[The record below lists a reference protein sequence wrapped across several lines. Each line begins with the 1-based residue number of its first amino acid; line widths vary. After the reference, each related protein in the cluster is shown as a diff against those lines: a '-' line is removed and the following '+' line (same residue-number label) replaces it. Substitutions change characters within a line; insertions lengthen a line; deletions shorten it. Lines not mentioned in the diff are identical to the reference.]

1 MVMKKRHKTHPTGS
15 DASSAVIP
23 IIYRN
28 HHHKHIGNSNHLR
41 SKLTSFKTRKGVLL
55 LVTIIIGIHQLLFG
69 TIFTVSDDISKYGP
83 STNTTNKFVSRFED
97 TLIND
102 LGHDFFV
109 PLILEDGK
117 LLCRR
122 KHKQQLSRY
131 RTRFFTQMVR
141 LGLQKE
147 DYSSIDVEDGLPIL
161 VMEADGN
168 GCNIRHHRDDYGYP
182 RLAWSTLASA
192 KFGNHC
198 QAVGMPSYETW
209 AFYHRS
215 HQLEEHWEQTFHQ
228 DEKDYPW
235 AKKLD
240 KAVWR
245 GSTTYEG
252 SQYSESLLGETPR
265 GRLVNTSMEHPNLI
279 DAGFHKIIE
288 KFRTQRHELKKQFT
302 LAKRIDSRDM
312 MQYKGL
318 STVRVAIILCHFDP
332 IYSSIFFF
340 ALGIVKP
347 S

>member
-1 MVMKKRHKTHPTGS
+1 M
-15 DASSAVIP
+15 
-23 IIYRN
+23 
-28 HHHKHIGNSNHLR
+28 
-41 SKLTSFKTRKGVLL
+41 L
-55 LVTIIIGIHQLLFG
+55 LVTIIIGMKQLLYG
-69 TIFTVSDDISKYGP
+69 SILSLSDDISKYGP
-83 STNTTNKFVSRFED
+83 LTNTTNKFVSRFED

-109 PLILEDGK
+109 PLVFEDGK

-141 LGLQKE
+141 LGLQRE

-168 GCNIRHHRDDYGYP
+168 GCNIRYQRDDYGYP

-198 QAVGMPSYETW
+198 QAIGMPSYETW
-209 AFYHRS
+209 AFYVHRS
-215 HQLEEHWEQTFHQ
+215 YQLEEHWEQTFHE

-265 GRLVNTSMEHPNLI
+265 GRLVNKSMEHPDLI

-288 KFRTQRHELKKQFT
+288 KFRVERHELRKHFT
-302 LAKRIDSRDM
+302 LAKKIDSRDM

-318 STVRVAIILCHFDP
+318 STVRFAIYLCHFDLTHLSYLFLRSC
-332 IYSSIFFF
+332 IISM
-340 ALGIVKP
+340 
-347 S
+347 

>member
-1 MVMKKRHKTHPTGS
+1 M
-15 DASSAVIP
+15 
-23 IIYRN
+23 
-28 HHHKHIGNSNHLR
+28 
-41 SKLTSFKTRKGVLL
+41 LL
-55 LVTIIIGIHQLLFG
+55 LTIIIGIHRFLFG
-69 TIFTVSDDISKYGP
+69 TLLFSVSGDMSKYGP
-83 STNTTNKFVSRFED
+83 LTNTTNKFISRFED

-102 LGHDFFV
+102 LGHSFFV
-109 PLILEDGK
+109 PLIFEDGK

-141 LGLQKE
+141 LGLERE
-147 DYSSIDVEDGLPIL
+147 DYSPIDVEDGLPIL

-168 GCNIRHHRDDYGYP
+168 GCNIRHQRDDYGYP

-192 KFGNHC
+192 KFENHC
-198 QAVGMPSYETW
+198 QAIGMPSYETW
-209 AFYHRS
+209 AFYAHRTHKS
-215 HQLEEHWEQTFHQ
+215 EVHWEQTFHK

-265 GRLVNTSMEHPNLI
+265 GRLVNTSMEHPDLI

-288 KFRTQRHELKKQFT
+288 KFKAERHELKKQFT

-318 STVRVAIILCHFDP
+318 LTVRVPIVLYHFDP
-332 IYSSIFFF
+332 YSSIFFF
-340 ALGIVKP
+340 SLVSILCKP